1 MAKRAAVIFTVL
13 AIVLVQWLAADTQSP
28 PELFMIGAP
37 AVNQPRMAAPQMMAE
52 WDYDVVL
59 NEGDAQRRVIERL
72 FRKAPP
78 SALAAPSED
87 LALQMAAKEVI
98 DIARSFGS
106 AEGHFADKWVS
117 RVMATEDPKMR
128 LDILDECI
136 LDMKSGMNAPDC
148 QGLDKALRRFRM
160 LVAPHTALVKNAKQ
174 HVRALAMKFD
184 AAKQRAVDLWL
195 EKVEHGIRAEDPSEV
210 LDECLVTASYGGVRS
225 RDCFD
230 FEEALR
236 NFKSAEDLWAY
247 A

>member
-117 RVMATEDPKMR
+117 RVMATEDQDAARNSRRVLHRHEVWHERAR
-128 LDILDECI
+128 LPGLGQSPPA
-136 LDMKSGMNAPDC
+136 LPHAP
-148 QGLDKALRRFRM
+148 R
-160 LVAPHTALVKNAKQ
+160 APH
-174 HVRALAMKFD
+174 R
-184 AAKQRAVDLWL
+184 
-195 EKVEHGIRAEDPSEV
+195 HG
-210 LDECLVTASYGGVRS
+210 
-225 RDCFD
+225 
-230 FEEALR
+230 
-236 NFKSAEDLWAY
+236 
-247 A
+247 